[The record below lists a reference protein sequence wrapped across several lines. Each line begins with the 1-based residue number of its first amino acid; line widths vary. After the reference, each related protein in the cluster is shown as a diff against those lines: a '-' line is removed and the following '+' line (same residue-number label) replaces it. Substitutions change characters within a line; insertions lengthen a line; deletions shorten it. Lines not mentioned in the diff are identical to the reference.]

1 MNALTILRRFAQD
14 ESGQV
19 TSEYVLLIALI
30 IIPIATVFNYFRGA
44 LRNLLDTL
52 NRLVI
57 GPGV

>member
-1 MNALTILRRFAQD
+1 MVRETRRTSRKR
-14 ESGQV
+14 ESGQA

-30 IIPIATVFNYFRGA
+30 VIPIAAVFREFREVF
-44 LRNLLDTL
+44 RDLLDTL